1 MSHPS
6 TTPVVDT
13 KIDVIILCGGYG
25 ERFRG
30 ATNDTIPKSLY
41 PLHGKEL
48 IRYTLD
54 TLDPTTTGTVIFA
67 TGHHANMMRDW
78 VANQQF
84 PYDVVVAEQTTPGI
98 VGAVKSARPHVT
110 SPYFMLCNS
119 DEVRDGFNA
128 ADYIRHSLF
137 IADSSHGTMATA
149 LCDNLYRHRVI
160 STNDQNCIVDSQLR
174 GEQYLSSPTDRA
186 NVNAG
191 IILMPSNYLD
201 EIDRLDGTDWS
212 AIIDPLIAARRLYS
226 VTTPDMAYFNVGT
239 TDELSEADTYLANA

>member
-1 MSHPS
+1 MSHS
-6 TTPVVDT
+6 SATSIVDT

-41 PLHGKEL
+41 RLHGKEL

-54 TLDPTTTGTVIFA
+54 TLDPSTTGTVIFA

-84 PYDVVVAEQTTPGI
+84 PYDIVVTEQTTPGI
-98 VGAVKSARPHVT
+98 VGAVRSARPHVT

-128 ADYIRHSLF
+128 ADYIHRSLLV
-137 IADSSHGTMATA
+137 ADDSHGTMATA
-149 LCDNLYRHRVI
+149 QCDNLYRHRVI
-160 STNDQNCIVDSQLR
+160 SVNDQNCIVDSQLR

-186 NVNAG
+186 IVNAG
-191 IILMPSNYLD
+191 IILMPSKHLD
-201 EIDRLDGTDWS
+201 ELDRLDGTDWS

-226 VTTPDMAYFNVGT
+226 VITHGMVYFNVGT
-239 TDELSEADTYLANA
+239 TDELSEADAYFANA